1 MDTGK
6 FTGFEVS
13 LEAPGVAWIEFNE
26 PEKLNGMNT
35 RKKRDLIETLIQ
47 AQMDNAVRV
56 IVFIGQGRA
65 FCAGDDLKAHTR
77 GESEDNALM
86 PPIPPG
92 HDSPIGTYNGL
103 RHISQA
109 LNLTIRSLDKL
120 TIAAVNGIAIQT
132 GLSLALACDFKI
144 AAHDARLGSAT
155 LRFGLLPD
163 EGGQYLL
170 VQHMGIAKTMDFVMR
185 KRIVSAD
192 EAQAL
197 GLVNTV
203 VPGDELRAEAQKL
216 AMELATGP
224 QVSMRLMK
232 RSVYQAAELSFEQAC
247 DEIASKTAISDHHP
261 DTREGVAAFHEKR
274 TPRFNEWLREYE

>member
-77 GESEDNALM
+77 GESENKALM

-120 TIAAVNGIAIQT
+120 TIAAINGIAIQT

-144 AAHDARLGSAT
+144 AAQEARLGSAT